1 MIRTQRDAGKVWRP
15 AIWDPRPVGTTLP
28 QVNFEKG
35 VKSQMDNKHN
45 EIASLMGLWI
55 TLIGSLVI
63 LIQQLASN
71 GMLG

>member
-1 MIRTQRDAGKVWRP
+1 
-15 AIWDPRPVGTTLP
+15 
-28 QVNFEKG
+28 
-35 VKSQMDNKHN
+35 MDNKHN